1 MKFVK
6 VIKVLAVALLLLGA
20 FAYVLLALVAF
31 RSVEDELKFHDLEI
45 RFRAVVPLF
54 AEEEI
59 HLLLRERGLHPIGA
73 SIKNLRSD
81 QIERYLNEHPYVKRA
96 MCYHNPSGKVVLR
109 LDLRTPRFLVMGN
122 ENYYVDE
129 DRFRMPVNPGVMA
142 YVPVLTG
149 RVTNSMLEGELFEL
163 VSFIATHEFWNAQIQ
178 QIHVRN
184 DLKIEL
190 VPRIGEAII
199 LMGDAADYQLKLD
212 RLFRLYQQAFN
223 VMGWNGYSMLDLRF
237 NNQVVAVKKE
247 SL

>member
-1 MKFVK
+1 M
-6 VIKVLAVALLLLGA
+6 AVAMLLLGA
-20 FAYVLLALVAF
+20 SAYVVFSLVTF

-45 RFRAVVPLF
+45 RFRAAVPLF

-59 HLLLRERGLHPIGA
+59 HLMLREKGLHPIGA

-81 QIERYLNEHPYVKRA
+81 QIESYLSEHPYVKKA
-96 MCYHNPSGKVVLR
+96 ICYHDPYGRVVLQ
-109 LDLRTPRFLVMGN
+109 LDLRTPRFLVLGN
-122 ENYYVDE
+122 ENFYVDE
-129 DRFRMPVNPGVMA
+129 VGFRMPANPGMPA
-142 YVPVLTG
+142 YVPVVSG
-149 RVTNSMLEGELFEL
+149 RVTNAMLQGELFEL
-163 VSFIATHEFWNAQIQ
+163 VSFIAGNEFWNAQIQ

-190 VPRIGEAII
+190 VPRIGEAVI
-199 LMGDAADYQLKLD
+199 LLGDADDFQLKLD

-247 SL
+247 GL